1 MEAQLEQLGGDR
13 VRLTVEVPASEVH
26 HAVEHATHDL
36 ADRVKVP
43 GFRAGKVPREVLI
56 QRIGRQRLLSEAVE
70 SHIGSWFWTAARN
83 NRVRPTE
90 PPNYEYELPTTS
102 DESWHF
108 KAEFPVQPPVEPAD
122 WTSLEVPKLEVEVS
136 DEIVEAHLGV
146 HQGMVATLTAVG
158 DRPARPG
165 DVAVVDIVSDEGTG
179 QRDYVVELG
188 SDRLRDELEEGIRGL
203 LVGDT
208 EQVTWELQDGT
219 TRGAAV
225 SLKELYEKVLPPL
238 DDSLAQAAS
247 QFDTLDELRDDIRER
262 VREVLQREADGQFR
276 IAAVD
281 ELLKASNIE
290 PAPLVVEMRTRDL
303 LNAFIR
309 QLDSR
314 GIDPVAYLRAA
325 GVDGAELERRF
336 REEAA
341 QSIGR
346 ELLLEAVADRLGI
359 EVTDDEIRQDL
370 RGEGET
376 DEDIEEFMEAGG
388 AERVRPDLRLRKA
401 VDRIAAE
408 VKPISPELAKAR
420 ESIWTPGK
428 EEGAG
433 LEPKGT
439 AKLWTPGD
447 KE

>member
-13 VRLTVEVPASEVH
+13 VRLTVEVPASEVS
-26 HAVEHATHDL
+26 HAIEHATHDL
-36 ADRVKVP
+36 ADRVKIP

-70 SHIGSWFWTAARN
+70 SHIGSWFWAAARN

-90 PPNYEYELPTTS
+90 QPDYQYELPTTP
-102 DESWHF
+102 DESWQF
-108 KAEFPVQPPVEPAD
+108 QAEFAVQPAVEPAD
-122 WTSLEVPKLEVEVS
+122 WTTLEVPKREVEVT
-136 DEIVEAHLGV
+136 DEVVEAHLAV
-146 HQGMVATLTAVG
+146 HQGMVASLTSVG

-165 DVAVVDIVSDEGTG
+165 DVGVVDIISDEGTG

-188 SDRLRDELEEGIRGL
+188 AERLRDELEDSIRGL
-203 LVGDT
+203 TVGESD
-208 EQVTWELQDGT
+208 EVTWELRDGT
-219 TRGAAV
+219 ARGATV
-225 SLKELYEKVLPPL
+225 TLNELYEKVLPPL

-247 QFDTLDELRDDIRER
+247 QFDTLDELREDIRER
-262 VREVLQREADGQFR
+262 IREVLQQDADNQFR
-276 IAAVD
+276 AAAVD

-290 PAPLVVEMRTRDL
+290 PAPLVVNMRTRDL

-309 QLDSR
+309 QLEAR

-325 GVDGAELERRF
+325 GVSGAEVEQRF
-336 REEAA
+336 HEEAE

-346 ELLLEAVADRLGI
+346 ELLLEAVADKLGI
-359 EVTDDEIRQDL
+359 VISDEEIRQNLLDD
-370 RGEGET
+370 GESE
-376 DEDIEEFMEAGG
+376 EDVEEFFEADG
-388 AERVRPDLRLRKA
+388 ADRVRPELRMRKA

-408 VKPISPELAKAR
+408 VKPISPELAQVR

-428 EEGAG
+428 EEGAAT
-433 LEPKGT
+433 EKR
-439 AKLWTPGD
+439 LWTPGD

>member
-26 HAVEHATHDL
+26 HAIEHATHDL
-36 ADRVKVP
+36 ADRVKIP

-70 SHIGSWFWTAARN
+70 SHIGSWFWTAVRT
-83 NRVRPTE
+83 NRVRPTQA
-90 PPNYEYELPTTS
+90 PDYDYELPTTG
-102 DESWHF
+102 DESWRF

-122 WTSLEVPKLEVEVS
+122 WAGLEVPKHEVEVG
-136 DEIVEAHLGV
+136 DDIVEAHLGV

-165 DVAVVDIVSDEGTG
+165 DVAVVDIVSDEGSG

-188 SDRLRDELEEGIRGL
+188 ASRLRDELEETIRGL

-208 EQVTWELQDGT
+208 DEVGWEAADGDARRAT
-219 TRGAAV
+219 LT
-225 SLKELYEKVLPPL
+225 LKELYEKVLPPL

-247 QFDTLDELRDDIRER
+247 QFDTLDELREDIRER
-262 VREVLQREADGQFR
+262 VREVLQQEADNQFR
-276 IAAVD
+276 VAAVD
-281 ELLKASNIE
+281 ALLEASKIQ
-290 PAPLVVEMRTRDL
+290 PAALVVEMRTRDL

-309 QLDSR
+309 QLDAR

-325 GVDGAELERRF
+325 GVSGAELEQRF
-336 REEAA
+336 HEEAM
-341 QSIGR
+341 QSVGR

-359 EVTDDEIRQDL
+359 EVSDDEIRQDL
-370 RGEGET
+370 ADDGES
-376 DEDIEEFMEAGG
+376 EDDIKEFMEAGG
-388 AERVRPDLRLRKA
+388 ADRVRPDLRLRKA
-401 VDRIAAE
+401 VDRIVAD

-420 ESIWTPGK
+420 DSIWTPGK
-428 EEGAG
+428 EEGSAA
-433 LEPKGT
+433 EK
-439 AKLWTPGD
+439 KLWTPGD